1 MARIQFHSLEK
12 RFGTQRIL
20 APLDLVIEDG
30 EFFTFV
36 GPSGCGKSTLLAMIA
51 GIERPS
57 AGSIAF
63 DAQPIDGLAP
73 GERDVAMVFQ
83 SYALYPHLTVRQN
96 IAFPLQAK
104 KVARSKADAAVAEVA
119 RALGL
124 ESLMDRKPR
133 ELSGGQRQRVALGRA
148 LVRKPRVF
156 LMDEPLSNL
165 DAQLRVEM
173 REEIRRLHQTYGITT
188 IYVTHD
194 QEEAMAL
201 SDRMAVLRDGKIQQ
215 CDAPQA
221 IYENPAS
228 RFVAQFIGS
237 PPINVLRAEN
247 SEALTRAGVPTPPPT
262 HAGEMVLAVRPADV
276 SVHNDPRPDAL
287 DCEVLSSEPTGSD
300 LWVIGSWQGQRIKG
314 RAAVGFDIRRGT
326 RAYFQVPKE
335 KLYWFDLATGAR
347 VGR

>member
-57 AGSIAF
+57 SGSISF

-73 GERDVAMVFQ
+73 GERDIAMVFQ

-104 KVARSKADAAVAEVA
+104 KIARSDANAAVAEVA

-124 ESLMDRKPR
+124 ESLLDRKPR

-173 REEIRRLHQTYGITT
+173 REEIRRLHETYGITT

-201 SDRMAVLRDGKIQQ
+201 SDRMAVLRDGEIQQ

-221 IYENPAS
+221 IYDNPAS
-228 RFVAQFIGS
+228 LFVAQFIGS

-247 SEALTRAGVPTPPPT
+247 LDELTRAGVPTRPT
-262 HAGEMVLAVRPADV
+262 HTGEMVLAVRPADV
-276 SVHNDPRPDAL
+276 IVHNDPRPDAL
-287 DCEVLSSEPTGSD
+287 DCEVLLSEPTGSD
-300 LWVIGSWQGQRIKG
+300 LWIIGSWQGQRIKG
-314 RAAVGFDIRRGT
+314 RAAPGFDIRRGT
-326 RAYFQVPKE
+326 RAHFQMPKE
-335 KLYWFDLATGAR
+335 KLYWFDVANGAR
-347 VGR
+347 IRR